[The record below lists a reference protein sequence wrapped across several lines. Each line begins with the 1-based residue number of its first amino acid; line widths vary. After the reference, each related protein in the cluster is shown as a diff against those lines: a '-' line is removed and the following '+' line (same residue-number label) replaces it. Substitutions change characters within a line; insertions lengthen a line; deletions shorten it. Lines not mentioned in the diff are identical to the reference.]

1 MVMTAIMMLVLTYKM
16 TYQLKHISPYNRFHA
31 SCEATFK
38 NNDNQQYQLVTI
50 TMQNITKFPTI
61 DCKITKS
68 PAVV

>member
-1 MVMTAIMMLVLTYKM
+1 MKALMMLALTYMM
-16 TYQLKHISPYNRFHA
+16 TYQLKNIGPDNRFHA
-31 SCEATFK
+31 SCEAAFK

-50 TMQNITKFPTI
+50 IMQNITKFPTI